1 MRHATNRLRALTVGL
16 ALTLASL
23 AAQPAAAGAFD
34 ASASAVLRLTGI
46 AAPGGLGGL
55 TITGSQGTNRHLTG
69 GASGT
74 ADITFT
80 DDPLTLGLGFDTS
93 IGAATVGQGDAG
105 GATQADLSIALF
117 NGSAATIRLSYALAY
132 NLAVGAGL
140 DGASADALAEAFFDL
155 FIDGVVTA
163 GPDTLSRTLTDDP
176 LGTRVGAPLT
186 DSAAFT
192 IELLPDES
200 ARIDLTMNAYGE
212 SAAPLPPALLLL
224 GLGLGLLG
232 FQRRCRVPRAARRG

>member
-23 AAQPAAAGAFD
+23 AAQPVAAGAFD
-34 ASASAVLRLTGI
+34 ATASAVLRLTGI
-46 AAPGGLGGL
+46 DAPGGLSAL
-55 TITGSQGTNRHLTG
+55 TITGSQGSNRHLTG

-74 ADITFT
+74 AAVTFT
-80 DDPLTLGLGFDTS
+80 DDPLSLGLGFDTR
-93 IGAATVGQGDAG
+93 IGASTTGLGDAN
-105 GATQADLSIALF
+105 GATQAELTIALF
-117 NGSAATIRLSYALAY
+117 NGSAETIRLSYALAY
-132 NLAVGAGL
+132 NLAVGASL
-140 DGASADALAEAFFDL
+140 DGSGADALAEVFLDL
-155 FIDGVVTA
+155 FIDGIVVA
-163 GPDTLSRTLTDDP
+163 GPDALSRTLTDDP
-176 LGTRVGAPLT
+176 LGTRAGAPLA

-192 IELLPDES
+192 IELLPDET

-232 FQRRCRVPRAARRG
+232 LQRRVQRER

>member
-34 ASASAVLRLTGI
+34 ASASAILRLTGI

-80 DDPLTLGLGFDTS
+80 DDPLGLGLGFDTS
-93 IGAATVGQGDAG
+93 IGAATVGQGDAS

-140 DGASADALAEAFFDL
+140 DGADADALAEAFFDL

-176 LGTRVGAPLT
+176 FGTRAGAPLT

-200 ARIDLTMNAYGE
+200 ARIDFTMNAYGE
-212 SAAPLPPALLLL
+212 SAAPLPPALLLV

-232 FQRRCRVPRAARRG
+232 FQRSARRKH